1 MTPTLPSVSARIW
14 RNTPIVGGTARQSQ
28 TTGVKWIRK
37 QLTLYYLRMPPMV
50 VVPTMCVVAMVTVTM
65 VMITSC
71 MVVAMVH
78 VVSVVMLVSMVT
90 VTMVMM
96 TTSPMM
102 EDKDTDE
109 IHQEPQNRDYH

>member
-1 MTPTLPSVSARIW
+1 MEEYAYSGWGSVSVPDYW
-14 RNTPIVGGTARQSQ
+14 CEVGMDQ
-28 TTGVKWIRK
+28 WK
-37 QLTLYYLRMPPMV
+37 QLTLYYLRMSPMM

-65 VMITSC
+65 VMITSL

-96 TTSPMM
+96 TTTPMM
-102 EDKDTDE
+102 EDKDTNE
-109 IHQEPQNRDYH
+109 IHQEPQNRDHH